1 MAEKQPASATPWL
14 LIGPTFAAFTVF
26 FVIPMALLFAA
37 SFNRLDPTTLQ
48 IVERLT
54 AANYLR
60 LVIDPFYVG
69 VFIRT
74 FKLSALATLVCLVFA
89 YPVALYLSKASSRER
104 QILMVLLLSPLFVS
118 VTIRIFGWIIIFA
131 PGGLLNSLGKFTGL
145 VQGSFSLLYTE
156 TALVIGLAH
165 VDFAV
170 MVLALY
176 SALQNVDP
184 LLTRAAEN
192 LGATR
197 MQAFWRVTFPLTVP
211 GMLAGTLIVFAL
223 SVSQFVT
230 PSLLGG
236 PWVKMVAFLI
246 WEQTIVN
253 IDWPFAAA
261 IGVVLLAVTVFVMLV
276 YQRLVQRSGFK
287 GTSQ

>member
-1 MAEKQPASATPWL
+1 
-14 LIGPTFAAFTVF
+14 
-26 FVIPMALLFAA
+26 
-37 SFNRLDPTTLQ
+37 
-48 IVERLT
+48 
-54 AANYLR
+54 
-60 LVIDPFYVG
+60 
-69 VFIRT
+69 
-74 FKLSALATLVCLVFA
+74 
-89 YPVALYLSKASSRER
+89 
-104 QILMVLLLSPLFVS
+104 
-118 VTIRIFGWIIIFA
+118 
-131 PGGLLNSLGKFTGL
+131 
-145 VQGSFSLLYTE
+145 
-156 TALVIGLAH
+156 
-165 VDFAV
+165 

-197 MQAFWRVTFPLTVP
+197 MQAFWRVTFPLTAP

-261 IGVVLLAVTVFVMLV
+261 IGVVLLAVTVAVMLF